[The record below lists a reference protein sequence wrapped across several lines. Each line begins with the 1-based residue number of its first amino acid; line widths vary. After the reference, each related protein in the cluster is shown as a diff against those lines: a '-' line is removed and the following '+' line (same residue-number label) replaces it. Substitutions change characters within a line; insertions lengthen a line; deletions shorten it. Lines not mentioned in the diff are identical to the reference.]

1 MVIDSN
7 QTGGTGN
14 KATVN
19 QTVKNTDHESAIR
32 ELREKV
38 TTLPPEKHEEAHSV
52 IDQIE
57 DMLEKGPRSL
67 AAVRVMITGLVTY
80 WPDAMPWL
88 TALAQQML
96 GI

>member
-1 MVIDSN
+1 MVIDGN

-14 KATVN
+14 KGTVN
-19 QTVKNTDHESAIR
+19 QTVKNTVHESAIR

-38 TTLPPEKHEEAHSV
+38 TTLPPDKHEEAHSV

-57 DMLEKGPRSL
+57 EMLEKGPRSL
-67 AAVRVMITGLVTY
+67 AAVRIMITGLVTY